1 MEETIEFLKS
11 FHFTNAAWV
20 LVIPV
25 SLMGFDVLTGYL
37 NAWLK
42 GEVRSHRMREGLVK
56 KFGEITILV
65 IGKLFE
71 FGLNLPMY
79 IMNVISLYIILMELV
94 SISEN
99 LDKLGVPIPKFFKKG
114 LGNVEHTIL
123 NDDLPSNKNDK
134 KEG

>member
-1 MEETIEFLKS
+1 MEETMEFLKS
-11 FHFTNAAWV
+11 FHFTNAVWV
-20 LVIPV
+20 LLIPV

-42 GEVRSHRMREGLVK
+42 GEVKSYRMREGLAK
-56 KFGEITILV
+56 KVGEITILV
-65 IGKLFE
+65 IGKIFE
-71 FGLNLPMY
+71 FGINLPTY
-79 IMNVISLYIILMELV
+79 IMNMISLYIILMELV

-114 LGNVEHTIL
+114 IGKIEDTVL
-123 NDDLPSNKNDK
+123 NDDISDKNNKN

>member
-1 MEETIEFLKS
+1 MEETIAFLKS
-11 FHFTNAAWV
+11 FHFTNAVWV
-20 LVIPV
+20 LLIPV

-42 GEVRSHRMREGLVK
+42 GEVKSYRMREGLVK
-56 KFGEITILV
+56 KVGEITILV

-71 FGLNLPMY
+71 FGLNLPTY

-114 LGNVEHTIL
+114 LGKVEYTIF
-123 NDDLPSNKNDK
+123 NDDLPDKNDE

>member
-11 FHFTNAAWV
+11 FHFTNAVWV
-20 LVIPV
+20 LLIPV

-42 GEVRSHRMREGLVK
+42 GEVESYRMREGLVK
-56 KFGEITILV
+56 KVGEITILV

-71 FGLNLPMY
+71 FGLNLPTY

-114 LGNVEHTIL
+114 LGKVEHTIL
-123 NDDLPSNKNDK
+123 HDDLSTQNDE